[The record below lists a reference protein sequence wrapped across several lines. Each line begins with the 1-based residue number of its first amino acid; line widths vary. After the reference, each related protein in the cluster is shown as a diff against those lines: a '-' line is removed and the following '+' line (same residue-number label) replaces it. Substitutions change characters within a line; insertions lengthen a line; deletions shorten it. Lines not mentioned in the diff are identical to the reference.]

1 MVQLYPNHR
10 YSQVFYVIYE
20 AVIIPS
26 FGKVGPVGN
35 HVARDIP
42 VSWPVSQ
49 GGGKWLSEDILKVIS
64 MVGSHPAGV
73 RLGNTT
79 QTIGLWEHVWV
90 GASCSERKRQAKH
103 CYNPE
108 KPLNWTIN
116 VPADVGEKKWNKNTK
131 WNNSKLIL
139 NRKGRFLTWH
149 GQHEGKGQPE

>member
-10 YSQVFYVIYE
+10 YSQDFYVIYE

-49 GGGKWLSEDILKVIS
+49 RGGKWLSEDILKVIS
-64 MVGSHPAGV
+64 VVGSHPAGV

-79 QTIGLWEHVWV
+79 QTVGL
-90 GASCSERKRQAKH
+90 
-103 CYNPE
+103 
-108 KPLNWTIN
+108 
-116 VPADVGEKKWNKNTK
+116 
-131 WNNSKLIL
+131 
-139 NRKGRFLTWH
+139 
-149 GQHEGKGQPE
+149 